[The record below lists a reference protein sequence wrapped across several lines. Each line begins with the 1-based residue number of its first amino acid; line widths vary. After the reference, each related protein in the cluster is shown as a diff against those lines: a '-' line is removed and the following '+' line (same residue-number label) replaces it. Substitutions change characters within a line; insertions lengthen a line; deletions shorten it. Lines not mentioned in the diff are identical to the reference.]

1 MPPAAA
7 AVPSRS
13 RTHLHEVVAAGHL
26 YIGNLRSRLVS
37 RCVDVS
43 VSCTVNHLQVQRD
56 VGLRSLI
63 DGSTEHGKLCRTI
76 YQREAKDG
84 LMRREPCS
92 TACLRQIGD
101 FFSDLDHLG
110 MWTPPESTV
119 RSAHVK
125 RQGCWG
131 YSCIGP
137 KTRREPGISGGLG
150 TGRL

>member
-1 MPPAAA
+1 MTA
-7 AVPSRS
+7 
-13 RTHLHEVVAAGHL
+13 TLH
-26 YIGNLRSRLVS
+26 R

-63 DGSTEHGKLCRTI
+63 DGSTEHGKLYRTI
-76 YQREAKDG
+76 YQREAVDG

-110 MWTPPESTV
+110 VDPASVEL
-119 RSAHVK
+119 
-125 RQGCWG
+125 
-131 YSCIGP
+131 I
-137 KTRREPGISGGLG
+137 LG
-150 TGRL
+150 TTPTTSP